1 MERIYLEHT
10 EDTPK
15 VEFNKDENVYEISG
29 KSLPENAVAFY
40 LPLIEWLKNYGATNS
55 EPLILD
61 FRLDYFNT
69 ASAKQITKLLLVLQ
83 DMSENIDVTVRWFYL
98 KEDTDILSSGLRFS
112 RLIKV
117 NIELIGYD
125 DPEED

>member
-1 MERIYLEHT
+1 MEKIYLDHT

-15 VEFNKDENVYEISG
+15 VEFNQDEEIYMISG

-40 LPLIEWLKNYGATNS
+40 LPLIDWLKKYAKEESN
-55 EPLILD
+55 PLNIDLR
-61 FRLDYFNT
+61 FDYFNT

-83 DMSENIDVTVRWFYL
+83 EISETIEVNVKWFYL

-117 NIELIGYD
+117 NIELISY
-125 DPEED
+125 EDED